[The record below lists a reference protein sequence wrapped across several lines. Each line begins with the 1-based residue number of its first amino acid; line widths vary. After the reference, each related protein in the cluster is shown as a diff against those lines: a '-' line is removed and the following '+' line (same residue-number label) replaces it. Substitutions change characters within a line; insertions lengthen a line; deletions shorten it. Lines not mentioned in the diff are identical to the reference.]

1 MHPPEPSPS
10 AKRALPETR
19 APRRKAKIAKI
30 ARDARDAAAP
40 SKPPGKAQPAS
51 KAPRRTQ
58 TNPLGPG
65 PCASKTSVV
74 VRSVTNSIQE
84 QRGRLQ
90 TAAAAAAHADQR
102 AREDIEVL
110 MSLAEY
116 YVDQQVPSSVDTL
129 SLSLSPLVSFSTLFV
144 LFCLCPR
151 PRKTEKAATD
161 AAVGDDPR
169 QVRQGH
175 GRAQARVRRVSRGHR
190 EDDRES
196 ESHQSIR
203 YGYQSTGPS
212 RGAQWRVIL
221 CEKTHKK

>member
-19 APRRKAKIAKI
+19 APRRKAKVAKI

-40 SKPPGKAQPAS
+40 SKPPDKAPGKPAS

-116 YVDQQVPSSVDTL
+116 YVHQQVPSSVDTL
-129 SLSLSPLVSFSTLFV
+129 SLSLSLSPSLFLHSVRSFLCSALVLV
-144 LFCLCPR
+144 R
-151 PRKTEKAATD
+151 P
-161 AAVGDDPR
+161 
-169 QVRQGH
+169 
-175 GRAQARVRRVSRGHR
+175 
-190 EDDRES
+190 
-196 ESHQSIR
+196 
-203 YGYQSTGPS
+203 
-212 RGAQWRVIL
+212 
-221 CEKTHKK
+221 KKRD